1 MTQIAFHTKNIL
13 QQPDCI
19 TNSSWLHLE
28 ITPLVVRVRELEGVI
43 GYVYQFV
50 HSLIHIFLHCQQ

>member
-1 MTQIAFHTKNIL
+1 MDQITFYTKYIL
-13 QQPDCI
+13 QQSDFI

-28 ITPLVVRVRELEGVI
+28 ITPLVLRVRELEGVI
-43 GYVYQFV
+43 GYIYQFV